1 MFIFYFDATAA
12 DMKKFR
18 VSAYR
23 RINTV
28 FEYVSS
34 FRTAQKQGLRVCA
47 HRLVTLKNEVYT
59 YVSAIVFFRA
69 THCVTLRKRKTTEFA
84 IFEVVVGRCR
94 WF

>member
-1 MFIFYFDATAA
+1 MSVQIQYED
-12 DMKKFR
+12 
-18 VSAYR
+18 Y
-23 RINTV
+23 I

-47 HRLVTLKNEVYT
+47 HRLVTPKNEVYT
-59 YVSAIVFFRA
+59 YCKRNCFFSRYP
-69 THCVTLRKRKTTEFA
+69 LRYSKKEEYTTEFA

>member
-1 MFIFYFDATAA
+1 MSVQIQNEDY
-12 DMKKFR
+12 
-18 VSAYR
+18 
-23 RINTV
+23 I
-28 FEYVSS
+28 FEYVGS

-59 YVSAIVFFRA
+59 YVSAIVFFSRYP
-69 THCVTLRKRKTTEFA
+69 LRYSKKEEYITEFA

>member
-1 MFIFYFDATAA
+1 MSVQIQNEDY
-12 DMKKFR
+12 
-18 VSAYR
+18 
-23 RINTV
+23 I

-59 YVSAIVFFRA
+59 YVSAIVFFSRYP
-69 THCVTLRKRKTTEFA
+69 LRYFKKEEYTTEFA